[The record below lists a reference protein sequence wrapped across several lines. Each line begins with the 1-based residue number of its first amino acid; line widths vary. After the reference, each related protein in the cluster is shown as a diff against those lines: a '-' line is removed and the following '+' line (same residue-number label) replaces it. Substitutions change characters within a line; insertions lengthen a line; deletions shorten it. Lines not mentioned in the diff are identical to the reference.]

1 MTLVCATTEFHGGFE
16 RTSSN
21 KWPSM
26 IASDVISETISG
38 REIIEIAAG
47 IRDRLQRAS

>member
-1 MTLVCATTEFHGGFE
+1 
-16 RTSSN
+16 
-21 KWPSM
+21 M